1 MISLIFAIIFLLLF
15 IFFVI
20 AGGNYLLKSVIDH
33 VLNNTEEFTNMNPK
47 KDVVDNSINPVD
59 KCRKIDFDNKDTLNF
74 QTATNIPLS
83 PYEYKDHVGALYTNE
98 SDNRDL
104 KENLELGNIYCLKKS
119 KLLYDGIWDSK
130 IEQDGTS
137 LTQKWN
143 LTNGDISDDYYCSNK
158 LIEVNKPI
166 PRNFHDMSATPILGH
181 TPMYEFI
188 NDPVNDPNDTEI
200 TYFNWKDIDY
210 PIRVFK

>member
-33 VLNNTEEFTNMNPK
+33 VLNNTEEFTNMNPVK
-47 KDVVDNSINPVD
+47 TIIDNSINPVD
-59 KCRKIDFDNKDTLNF
+59 KCRKIDFDNKNTLNF

-83 PYEYKDHVGALYTNE
+83 PYEYKDHVGVLYTNE
-98 SDNRDL
+98 SDNKDL
-104 KENLELGNIYCLKKS
+104 KKNLELGNTYCLKKS

-130 IEQDGTS
+130 IEKDGAFVI
-137 LTQKWN
+137 QEWN

-166 PRNFHDMSATPILGH
+166 PQNFLDMSSTPVLGH

-188 NDPVNDPNDTEI
+188 NDPVNDPNDTQI
-200 TYFNWKDIDY
+200 TYFNWNDIDY

>member
-1 MISLIFAIIFLLLF
+1 MISLIFAIIFLVLF

-20 AGGNYLLKSVIDH
+20 AGGNYLLRSVLDH
-33 VLNNTEEFTNMNPK
+33 VLNNTEEFTNMNP
-47 KDVVDNSINPVD
+47 DTNLLINPVD
-59 KCRKIDFDNKDTLNF
+59 KCRKIDFDNKDKLNF

-83 PYEYKDHVGALYTNE
+83 PFEYKDHVGALYTNE
-98 SDNRDL
+98 SDNHDL
-104 KENLELGNIYCLKKS
+104 KTNLELGNTYCLKKS

-130 IEQDGTS
+130 IEQDGTF

-143 LTNGDISDDYYCSNK
+143 LTNGDLSDDYYCSNK

-166 PRNFHDMSATPILGH
+166 PKNFLDMSATPILGH
-181 TPMYEFI
+181 TQMYQFI
-188 NDPVNDPNDTEI
+188 NDPINDPNDTEI
-200 TYFNWKDIDY
+200 TYFNRKDIDY